1 MAPAFPSTGRAVA
14 LGAVLL
20 FFLTLPVTLHW
31 IGPASLEQAYRGIS
45 ERAGP
50 VDRIRRQIFEEHSDL
65 DMVFCAS
72 SLLRNSIDDDYVQR
86 ELSRALGRQSR
97 VVSVPQ
103 SWQGPDMNYF
113 VARDLLER
121 RKAKVLVIAA
131 PAWVHHSS
139 QPHVQLFRVIR
150 YGDHPG
156 ALDGLPLR
164 YRVAIYADYV
174 LGAPRQAL
182 NLLRPNLVDPKAGFE
197 TDHGTRAGYL
207 GRPFVPRETTP
218 APAPPDSAIYS
229 LKNPDL
235 FRFDGPPLNVYQL
248 HFLRK
253 TVELAR
259 QHGALLVIL
268 HMPSP
273 SERGSA
279 VVPDR
284 QLMPGLFGDG
294 VVFAGIPSAR
304 MFASVPDAQVLDYF
318 VDEHLNLN
326 GRELYTKIMTPVLI
340 QVYEQ
345 YTQAH

>member
-1 MAPAFPSTGRAVA
+1 
-14 LGAVLL
+14 
-20 FFLTLPVTLHW
+20 
-31 IGPASLEQAYRGIS
+31 
-45 ERAGP
+45 
-50 VDRIRRQIFEEHSDL
+50 
-65 DMVFCAS
+65 
-72 SLLRNSIDDDYVQR
+72 
-86 ELSRALGRQSR
+86 
-97 VVSVPQ
+97 
-103 SWQGPDMNYF
+103 
-113 VARDLLER
+113 
-121 RKAKVLVIAA
+121 
-131 PAWVHHSS
+131 
-139 QPHVQLFRVIR
+139 VQLFRVIR

-182 NLLRPNLVDPKAGFE
+182 NLLRPNLVDTQAGFE
-197 TDHGTRAGYL
+197 TDHGTRMGYL
-207 GRPFVPRETTP
+207 GGPFVPRETTP
-218 APAPPDSAIYS
+218 AQVPPDSMVYS
-229 LKNPDL
+229 PKSRDL

-284 QLMPGLFGDG
+284 QLMPELFGDG
-294 VVFAGIPSAR
+294 VMFAGIPSAR
-304 MFASVPDAQVLDYF
+304 MFANVPDAQVLDYF
-318 VDEHLNLN
+318 QDEHLNLN
-326 GRELYTKIMTPVLI
+326 GAELHTRIITPVLI
-340 QVYEQ
+340 QLYEQ